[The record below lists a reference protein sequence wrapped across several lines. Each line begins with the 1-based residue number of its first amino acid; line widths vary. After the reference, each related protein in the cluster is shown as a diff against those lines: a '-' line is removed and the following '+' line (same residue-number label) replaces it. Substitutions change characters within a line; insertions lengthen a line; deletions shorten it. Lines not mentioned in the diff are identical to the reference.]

1 MLDPTLTLFKSSS
14 KDQADDY
21 SNKNCVVVVDTE
33 KCFTHA
39 NYQSNE
45 FLEQFSIQHCKISV
59 NGFSSMWK

>member
-45 FLEQFSIQHCKISV
+45 FFRAVFDSTL
-59 NGFSSMWK
+59 